1 MKKFISAIFFIFVFA
16 SLSECATSDDVN
28 LYVINAKLDMILEIQ
43 KNQAE
48 ELKVQRNEISE
59 LKKSVAVLEAK
70 LGGRID
76 SVEMRMSE
84 LRNGFYLACVILGII
99 LGLPIFNKL
108 YEKKKEYE
116 VEKLVERLIEAKL
129 NARLQTQ

>member
-1 MKKFISAIFFIFVFA
+1 MIVMKNFLSAMFFIFVFV

-48 ELKVQRNEISE
+48 ELKLQRNEISE
-59 LKKSVAVLEAK
+59 LKKSVAVLSERLEGVDAR

-76 SVEMRMSE
+76 SIEMRMSE
-84 LRNGFYLACVILGII
+84 LRNEFYLACVIFGII
-99 LGLPIFNKL
+99 LGLRIMLKNKNF
-108 YEKKKEYE
+108 
-116 VEKLVERLIEAKL
+116 IA
-129 NARLQTQ
+129 

>member
-48 ELKVQRNEISE
+48 ELKLQRNEISE

-70 LGGRID
+70 LDGRID

-99 LGLPIFNKL
+99 LGLRVMLKNKNSIL
-108 YEKKKEYE
+108 
-116 VEKLVERLIEAKL
+116 
-129 NARLQTQ
+129 

>member
-1 MKKFISAIFFIFVFA
+1 MKKLLLAILLVA
-16 SLSECATSDDVN
+16 MLTPLSYGAVSDDVN